1 MVYAVL
7 MVYGLVSLPTWAME
21 ARRFQKE
28 MAFGRANVSW
38 ISQEALKDG

>member
-1 MVYAVL
+1 

-21 ARRFQKE
+21 ARSFQKE
-28 MAFGRANVSW
+28 IALGMSNVSW